1 MRMIFRQRWYKIMRE
16 RKSNL
21 RNRKI
26 IGVIITA
33 IIAVCMITG
42 SMSCMSTTASANSKA
57 SYLKSY
63 QKLVK
68 KCSRKFTYSGSQAE
82 MNREACAE
90 YKLWDNDKN
99 ERFKLLRTDE
109 KIFTGNIFTTIVDT
123 ETTCV
128 KANQAH
134 LDIPFG
140 IMMDIFPIDGCP
152 KGKFKRTMQKLNAMI
167 YSLFLAQ
174 IVPENHGGIMALG
187 SKFLLSIVKSPKAR
201 EKKWRNAERRMSK
214 YKISDCEYIT
224 ELCEGVHSMQPE
236 YPKEWFASAVY
247 REFEGLQMPI
257 PVGYDPYLKKAFGD
271 YMKLP
276 PEDKQKPHHDMILVD
291 TERSY
296 KEVLKGKKPSELL

>member
-1 MRMIFRQRWYKIMRE
+1 ME
-16 RKSNL
+16 N
-21 RNRKI
+21 
-26 IGVIITA
+26 
-33 IIAVCMITG
+33 
-42 SMSCMSTTASANSKA
+42 
-57 SYLKSY
+57 
-63 QKLVK
+63 QKLYEFTPETL
-68 KCSRKFTYSGSQAE
+68 RKLQLKELDTLVYFKDFCDKNNLLFYLCGGCCIGSLRTGGFIPWDDDIDILMPRDDYE
-82 MNREACAE
+82 KL
-90 YKLWDNDKN
+90 YKLWDNDKQ

-152 KGKFKRTMQKLNAMI
+152 KGKFKRTIQKLNAMI

-187 SKFLLSIVKSPKAR
+187 SKFLLSIVRSPKAR

-214 YKISDCEYIT
+214 YKIADCEYIT

-271 YMKLP
+271 YMTLP

>member
-1 MRMIFRQRWYKIMRE
+1 ME
-16 RKSNL
+16 N
-21 RNRKI
+21 
-26 IGVIITA
+26 
-33 IIAVCMITG
+33 
-42 SMSCMSTTASANSKA
+42 
-57 SYLKSY
+57 
-63 QKLVK
+63 QKLYEFTPETL
-68 KCSRKFTYSGSQAE
+68 RKLQLKELDTLVYFKEFCDKNNLLFYLCGGCCIGSLRTGGFIPWDDDIDILMPRDDYE
-82 MNREACAE
+82 KL
-90 YKLWDNDKN
+90 YKLWDNDKH

-152 KGKFKRTMQKLNAMI
+152 KGKFKRTLQKLNAMI

>member
-1 MRMIFRQRWYKIMRE
+1 ME
-16 RKSNL
+16 N
-21 RNRKI
+21 
-26 IGVIITA
+26 
-33 IIAVCMITG
+33 
-42 SMSCMSTTASANSKA
+42 
-57 SYLKSY
+57 
-63 QKLVK
+63 QKLYEFTPETL
-68 KCSRKFTYSGSQAE
+68 RKLQLKELDTLVYFKEFCDKNNLLFYLCGGCCIGSLRTGGFIPWDDDIDILMPRDDYE
-82 MNREACAE
+82 KL
-90 YKLWDNDKN
+90 YKLWDNDKH

-236 YPKEWFASAVY
+236 YPKEWFASVVY

-271 YMKLP
+271 YMTPP

>member
-1 MRMIFRQRWYKIMRE
+1 ME
-16 RKSNL
+16 N
-21 RNRKI
+21 
-26 IGVIITA
+26 
-33 IIAVCMITG
+33 
-42 SMSCMSTTASANSKA
+42 
-57 SYLKSY
+57 
-63 QKLVK
+63 QKLYEFTPETL
-68 KCSRKFTYSGSQAE
+68 RKLQLKELDTLVYFKEFCDKNNLLFYLCGGCCIGSLRTGGFIPWDDDIDILMPRDDYE
-82 MNREACAE
+82 KL
-90 YKLWDNDKN
+90 YKLWDNDKH
-99 ERFKLLRTDE
+99 ERFNLLRTDE

-271 YMKLP
+271 YMTLP
-276 PEDKQKPHHDMILVD
+276 PKDKQIPHHDMILVD

>member
-1 MRMIFRQRWYKIMRE
+1 ME
-16 RKSNL
+16 N
-21 RNRKI
+21 
-26 IGVIITA
+26 
-33 IIAVCMITG
+33 
-42 SMSCMSTTASANSKA
+42 
-57 SYLKSY
+57 
-63 QKLVK
+63 QKLYEFTPETL
-68 KCSRKFTYSGSQAE
+68 RKLQLKELDTLVYFKDFCDKNNLLFYLCGGCCIGSLRTGGFIPWDDDIDILMPRDDYE
-82 MNREACAE
+82 KL
-90 YKLWDNDKN
+90 YKLWDNDKQ

-187 SKFLLSIVKSPKAR
+187 SKFLLSIVRSPKAR

-257 PVGYDPYLKKAFGD
+257 PVGYGPYLKKAFGD
-271 YMKLP
+271 YMTLP

>member
-1 MRMIFRQRWYKIMRE
+1 ME
-16 RKSNL
+16 N
-21 RNRKI
+21 
-26 IGVIITA
+26 
-33 IIAVCMITG
+33 
-42 SMSCMSTTASANSKA
+42 
-57 SYLKSY
+57 
-63 QKLVK
+63 QKLYEFTPETL
-68 KCSRKFTYSGSQAE
+68 RKLQLKELDTLVYFKEFCNKNNLLFYLCGGCCIGSLRTGGFIPWDDDIDILMPRDDYE
-82 MNREACAE
+82 KL
-90 YKLWDNDKN
+90 YKLWDNDKH

-187 SKFLLSIVKSPKAR
+187 SKLLLSIVRSPKAR

-214 YKISDCEYIT
+214 YKIADCEYIT

-236 YPKEWFASAVY
+236 YPKEWFESVVY

>member
-1 MRMIFRQRWYKIMRE
+1 ME
-16 RKSNL
+16 N
-21 RNRKI
+21 
-26 IGVIITA
+26 
-33 IIAVCMITG
+33 
-42 SMSCMSTTASANSKA
+42 
-57 SYLKSY
+57 
-63 QKLVK
+63 QKLYEFTTETL
-68 KCSRKFTYSGSQAE
+68 RKLQLKELDTLVYFKEFCDKNNLLFYLCGGCCIGSLRTGGFIPWDDDIDILMPRDDYE
-82 MNREACAE
+82 KL
-90 YKLWDNDKN
+90 YKLWDNDRQ

-271 YMKLP
+271 YMTPP

>member
-1 MRMIFRQRWYKIMRE
+1 MPRDDYE
-16 RKSNL
+16 
-21 RNRKI
+21 
-26 IGVIITA
+26 
-33 IIAVCMITG
+33 
-42 SMSCMSTTASANSKA
+42 
-57 SYLKSY
+57 
-63 QKLVK
+63 KL
-68 KCSRKFTYSGSQAE
+68 
-82 MNREACAE
+82 

-271 YMKLP
+271 YMTPP

>member
-1 MRMIFRQRWYKIMRE
+1 MENQKLYEFTPE
-16 RKSNL
+16 TLRKLQLKELDTLVYFKEFCDKNNL
-21 RNRKI
+21 LFYLCGGCC
-26 IGVIITA
+26 IGSLR
-33 IIAVCMITG
+33 TG
-42 SMSCMSTTASANSKA
+42 SFIPWDDDIDILMPRDD
-57 SYLKSY
+57 YE
-63 QKLVK
+63 KL
-68 KCSRKFTYSGSQAE
+68 
-82 MNREACAE
+82 
-90 YKLWDNDKN
+90 YKLWDNDKH

-271 YMKLP
+271 YMTPP

>member
-1 MRMIFRQRWYKIMRE
+1 ME
-16 RKSNL
+16 N
-21 RNRKI
+21 
-26 IGVIITA
+26 
-33 IIAVCMITG
+33 
-42 SMSCMSTTASANSKA
+42 
-57 SYLKSY
+57 
-63 QKLVK
+63 QKLYEFTPEIL
-68 KCSRKFTYSGSQAE
+68 RKLQLKELDTLVYFKEFCDKNNLLFYLCGGCCIGSLRTGGFIPWDDDIDILMPRDDYE
-82 MNREACAE
+82 KL
-90 YKLWDNDKN
+90 YKLWDNDKH

-271 YMKLP
+271 YMTPP

>member
-1 MRMIFRQRWYKIMRE
+1 ME
-16 RKSNL
+16 N
-21 RNRKI
+21 
-26 IGVIITA
+26 
-33 IIAVCMITG
+33 
-42 SMSCMSTTASANSKA
+42 
-57 SYLKSY
+57 
-63 QKLVK
+63 QKLYEFTPETL
-68 KCSRKFTYSGSQAE
+68 RKLQLKELDTLVYFKEFCDKNNLLFYLCGGCCIGSLRTGGFIPWDDDIDILMPRDDYE
-82 MNREACAE
+82 KL
-90 YKLWDNDKN
+90 YKLWDNDRQ

-271 YMKLP
+271 YMTLP

>member
-1 MRMIFRQRWYKIMRE
+1 ME
-16 RKSNL
+16 N
-21 RNRKI
+21 
-26 IGVIITA
+26 
-33 IIAVCMITG
+33 
-42 SMSCMSTTASANSKA
+42 
-57 SYLKSY
+57 
-63 QKLVK
+63 QKLYEFAPETL
-68 KCSRKFTYSGSQAE
+68 RKLQLKELDTLVYFKEFCDKNNLLFYLCGGCCIGSLRTGGFIPWDDDIDILMPRDDYE
-82 MNREACAE
+82 KL
-90 YKLWDNDKN
+90 YKLWDNDKQ

>member
-1 MRMIFRQRWYKIMRE
+1 ME
-16 RKSNL
+16 N
-21 RNRKI
+21 
-26 IGVIITA
+26 
-33 IIAVCMITG
+33 
-42 SMSCMSTTASANSKA
+42 
-57 SYLKSY
+57 
-63 QKLVK
+63 QKLYEFTPETL
-68 KCSRKFTYSGSQAE
+68 RKLQLKELDTLVYFKEFCDKNNLLFYLCGGCCIGSLRTGGFIPWDDDIDILMPRDDYE
-82 MNREACAE
+82 KL

-271 YMKLP
+271 YMTPP

>member
-1 MRMIFRQRWYKIMRE
+1 ME
-16 RKSNL
+16 N
-21 RNRKI
+21 
-26 IGVIITA
+26 
-33 IIAVCMITG
+33 
-42 SMSCMSTTASANSKA
+42 
-57 SYLKSY
+57 
-63 QKLVK
+63 QKLYEFTPETL
-68 KCSRKFTYSGSQAE
+68 RKLQLKELDTLVYFKEFCDKNNLLFYLCGGCCIGSLRTGGFIPWDDDIDILMPRDDYE
-82 MNREACAE
+82 RL
-90 YKLWDNDKN
+90 YKLWDNGKQ

-187 SKFLLSIVKSPKAR
+187 SKFLLSIVRSPKAR

-214 YKISDCEYIT
+214 YKIDDCEYIT

-271 YMKLP
+271 YMTLP
-276 PEDKQKPHHDMILVD
+276 PKDKQIPHHDMILVD

>member
-1 MRMIFRQRWYKIMRE
+1 ME
-16 RKSNL
+16 N
-21 RNRKI
+21 
-26 IGVIITA
+26 
-33 IIAVCMITG
+33 
-42 SMSCMSTTASANSKA
+42 
-57 SYLKSY
+57 
-63 QKLVK
+63 QKLYEFTPETL
-68 KCSRKFTYSGSQAE
+68 RKLQLKELDTLVYFKEFCDKNNLLFYLCGGCCIGSLRTGGFIPWDDDIDILMPRDDYE
-82 MNREACAE
+82 KL
-90 YKLWDNDKN
+90 YKLWDNDKQ

-140 IMMDIFPIDGCP
+140 IIMDIFPIDGCP

>member
-1 MRMIFRQRWYKIMRE
+1 ME
-16 RKSNL
+16 N
-21 RNRKI
+21 
-26 IGVIITA
+26 
-33 IIAVCMITG
+33 
-42 SMSCMSTTASANSKA
+42 
-57 SYLKSY
+57 
-63 QKLVK
+63 QKLYEFTPETL
-68 KCSRKFTYSGSQAE
+68 RKLQLKELDTLVYFKEFCNKNNLLFYLCGGCCIGSLRTGGFIPWDDDIDILMPRADYE
-82 MNREACAE
+82 KL
-90 YKLWDNDKN
+90 YKLWDNDKQ

-187 SKFLLSIVKSPKAR
+187 SKFLLSIVRSPKAR

-214 YKISDCEYIT
+214 YKIADCEYIT

-271 YMKLP
+271 YMTLP
-276 PEDKQKPHHDMILVD
+276 PEDKQKPHHDIILVD

>member
-1 MRMIFRQRWYKIMRE
+1 ME
-16 RKSNL
+16 N
-21 RNRKI
+21 
-26 IGVIITA
+26 
-33 IIAVCMITG
+33 
-42 SMSCMSTTASANSKA
+42 
-57 SYLKSY
+57 
-63 QKLVK
+63 QKLYEFTPETL
-68 KCSRKFTYSGSQAE
+68 RKLQLKELDTLVYFKEFCDKNNLLFYLCGGCCIGSLRTGGFIPWDDDIDILMPRDDYE
-82 MNREACAE
+82 KL
-90 YKLWDNDKN
+90 YKLWDNDKH

-152 KGKFKRTMQKLNAMI
+152 KGKFKRTLQKLNAMI

-214 YKISDCEYIT
+214 YKIADCEYIT

-271 YMKLP
+271 YMTLP

>member
-1 MRMIFRQRWYKIMRE
+1 ME
-16 RKSNL
+16 N
-21 RNRKI
+21 
-26 IGVIITA
+26 
-33 IIAVCMITG
+33 
-42 SMSCMSTTASANSKA
+42 
-57 SYLKSY
+57 
-63 QKLVK
+63 QKLYEFTPETL
-68 KCSRKFTYSGSQAE
+68 RKLQLKELDTLVYFKEFCDKNNLLFYLCGGCCIGSLRTGGFIPWDDDIDILMPRADYE
-82 MNREACAE
+82 KL
-90 YKLWDNDKN
+90 YKLWDNDKQ

-187 SKFLLSIVKSPKAR
+187 SKFLLSIVRSPKAR

-214 YKISDCEYIT
+214 YKIADCEYIT

-271 YMKLP
+271 YMTLP
-276 PEDKQKPHHDMILVD
+276 PEDKQKPHHDIILVD

>member
-1 MRMIFRQRWYKIMRE
+1 ME
-16 RKSNL
+16 N
-21 RNRKI
+21 
-26 IGVIITA
+26 
-33 IIAVCMITG
+33 
-42 SMSCMSTTASANSKA
+42 
-57 SYLKSY
+57 
-63 QKLVK
+63 QKLYEFTPETL
-68 KCSRKFTYSGSQAE
+68 RKLQLKELDTLVYFKEFCDKNNLLFYLCGGCCIGSLRTGGFIPWDDDIDILMPRDDYE
-82 MNREACAE
+82 KL
-90 YKLWDNDKN
+90 YKLWDNDKH

-134 LDIPFG
+134 LDIP
-140 IMMDIFPIDGCP
+140 
-152 KGKFKRTMQKLNAMI
+152 FKRTMQKLNAMI

-271 YMKLP
+271 YMTPP

>member
-1 MRMIFRQRWYKIMRE
+1 ME
-16 RKSNL
+16 N
-21 RNRKI
+21 
-26 IGVIITA
+26 
-33 IIAVCMITG
+33 
-42 SMSCMSTTASANSKA
+42 
-57 SYLKSY
+57 
-63 QKLVK
+63 QKLYEFTPETL
-68 KCSRKFTYSGSQAE
+68 RKLQLKELDTLVYFKEFCDKNNLLFYLCGGCCIGSLRTGGFIPWDDDIDILMPRDDYE
-82 MNREACAE
+82 KL
-90 YKLWDNDKN
+90 YKLWDNDKQ

-214 YKISDCEYIT
+214 YKIADCEYIT

-271 YMKLP
+271 YMTPP

>member
-1 MRMIFRQRWYKIMRE
+1 ME
-16 RKSNL
+16 N
-21 RNRKI
+21 
-26 IGVIITA
+26 
-33 IIAVCMITG
+33 
-42 SMSCMSTTASANSKA
+42 
-57 SYLKSY
+57 
-63 QKLVK
+63 QKLYEFTPETL
-68 KCSRKFTYSGSQAE
+68 RKLQLKELDTLVYFKEFCDKNNLLFYLCGGCCIGSLRTGGFIPWDDDIDILMPRDDYE
-82 MNREACAE
+82 KL
-90 YKLWDNDKN
+90 YKLWDNDKH

-174 IVPENHGGIMALG
+174 IVPENNGGIMARG

-247 REFEGLQMPI
+247 REFEGLQMPM

-271 YMKLP
+271 YMTPP

>member
-1 MRMIFRQRWYKIMRE
+1 ME
-16 RKSNL
+16 N
-21 RNRKI
+21 
-26 IGVIITA
+26 
-33 IIAVCMITG
+33 
-42 SMSCMSTTASANSKA
+42 
-57 SYLKSY
+57 
-63 QKLVK
+63 QKLYEFTPETL
-68 KCSRKFTYSGSQAE
+68 RKLQLKELDTLVYFKEFCDKNNLLFYLCGGCCIGSLRTGGFIPWDDDIDILMPRDDYE
-82 MNREACAE
+82 KL
-90 YKLWDNDKN
+90 YKLWDNDRQ

-152 KGKFKRTMQKLNAMI
+152 KGEFKRTMQKLNAMI

-214 YKISDCEYIT
+214 YKIADCEYIT

>member
-1 MRMIFRQRWYKIMRE
+1 ME
-16 RKSNL
+16 N
-21 RNRKI
+21 
-26 IGVIITA
+26 
-33 IIAVCMITG
+33 
-42 SMSCMSTTASANSKA
+42 
-57 SYLKSY
+57 
-63 QKLVK
+63 QKLYEFTPETL
-68 KCSRKFTYSGSQAE
+68 RKLQLKELDTLVYFKEFCDKNNLLFYLCGGCCIGSLRTGGFIPWDDDIDILMPRDDYE
-82 MNREACAE
+82 KL
-90 YKLWDNDKN
+90 YKLWDNDKH

-187 SKFLLSIVKSPKAR
+187 SKFLLSIVRSPKAR

-214 YKISDCEYIT
+214 YKIADCEYIT

-271 YMKLP
+271 YMTLP
-276 PEDKQKPHHDMILVD
+276 PKDKQIPHHDMILVD

>member
-1 MRMIFRQRWYKIMRE
+1 ME
-16 RKSNL
+16 N
-21 RNRKI
+21 
-26 IGVIITA
+26 
-33 IIAVCMITG
+33 
-42 SMSCMSTTASANSKA
+42 
-57 SYLKSY
+57 
-63 QKLVK
+63 QKLYEFTPETL
-68 KCSRKFTYSGSQAE
+68 RKLQLKELDTLVYFKEFCDKNNLLFYLCGGCCIGSLRTGGFIPWDDDIDILMPRDDYE
-82 MNREACAE
+82 KL
-90 YKLWDNDKN
+90 YKLWDNDKH

-187 SKFLLSIVKSPKAR
+187 SKFLLSIVRSPKAR

-214 YKISDCEYIT
+214 YKIADCEYIT

-271 YMKLP
+271 YMTLP

>member
-1 MRMIFRQRWYKIMRE
+1 ME
-16 RKSNL
+16 N
-21 RNRKI
+21 
-26 IGVIITA
+26 
-33 IIAVCMITG
+33 
-42 SMSCMSTTASANSKA
+42 
-57 SYLKSY
+57 
-63 QKLVK
+63 QKLYEFTPETL
-68 KCSRKFTYSGSQAE
+68 RKLQLKELDTLVYFKEFCDKNNLLFYLCGGCCIGSLRTGGFIPWDDDIDILMPRDDYE
-82 MNREACAE
+82 KL
-90 YKLWDNDKN
+90 YKLWDNDKH

-140 IMMDIFPIDGCP
+140 IMMDIFPTDGCP

-271 YMKLP
+271 YMTPP

>member
-1 MRMIFRQRWYKIMRE
+1 ME
-16 RKSNL
+16 N
-21 RNRKI
+21 
-26 IGVIITA
+26 
-33 IIAVCMITG
+33 
-42 SMSCMSTTASANSKA
+42 
-57 SYLKSY
+57 
-63 QKLVK
+63 QKLYEFTPETL
-68 KCSRKFTYSGSQAE
+68 RKLQLKELDTLVYFKEFCDKNNLLFYLCGGCCIGSLRTGGFIPWDDDIDILMPRDDYE
-82 MNREACAE
+82 KL
-90 YKLWDNDKN
+90 YKLWDNVKH

-271 YMKLP
+271 YMTPP

>member
-1 MRMIFRQRWYKIMRE
+1 ME
-16 RKSNL
+16 N
-21 RNRKI
+21 
-26 IGVIITA
+26 
-33 IIAVCMITG
+33 
-42 SMSCMSTTASANSKA
+42 
-57 SYLKSY
+57 
-63 QKLVK
+63 QKLYEFTPETL
-68 KCSRKFTYSGSQAE
+68 RKLQLKELDTLVYFKEFCAKNNLLFYLCGGCCIGSLRTGGFIPWDDDIDILMPRDDYE
-82 MNREACAE
+82 KL
-90 YKLWDNDKN
+90 YKLWDNDKH

-271 YMKLP
+271 YMTLP

>member
-1 MRMIFRQRWYKIMRE
+1 ME
-16 RKSNL
+16 N
-21 RNRKI
+21 
-26 IGVIITA
+26 
-33 IIAVCMITG
+33 
-42 SMSCMSTTASANSKA
+42 
-57 SYLKSY
+57 
-63 QKLVK
+63 QKLYEFTPETL
-68 KCSRKFTYSGSQAE
+68 RKLQLKELDTLVYFKEFCDKNNLLFYLCGGCCIGSLRTGGFIPWDDDIDILMPRDDYE
-82 MNREACAE
+82 KL

-214 YKISDCEYIT
+214 YKIADCEYIT

-271 YMKLP
+271 YMTLP

>member
-1 MRMIFRQRWYKIMRE
+1 ME
-16 RKSNL
+16 N
-21 RNRKI
+21 
-26 IGVIITA
+26 
-33 IIAVCMITG
+33 
-42 SMSCMSTTASANSKA
+42 
-57 SYLKSY
+57 
-63 QKLVK
+63 QKLYEFTPETL
-68 KCSRKFTYSGSQAE
+68 RKLQLKELDTLVYFKEFCDKNNLLFYLCGGCCIGSLRTGGFIPWDDDIDILMPRDDYE
-82 MNREACAE
+82 KL
-90 YKLWDNDKN
+90 YKLWDNDKH

-257 PVGYDPYLKKAFGD
+257 PIGYDPYLKKAFGD
-271 YMKLP
+271 YMTRP

>member
-1 MRMIFRQRWYKIMRE
+1 ME
-16 RKSNL
+16 N
-21 RNRKI
+21 
-26 IGVIITA
+26 
-33 IIAVCMITG
+33 
-42 SMSCMSTTASANSKA
+42 
-57 SYLKSY
+57 
-63 QKLVK
+63 QKLYEFTPETL
-68 KCSRKFTYSGSQAE
+68 RKLQLKELDALVYFKEFCDKNNLLFYLCGGCCIGSLRTGGFIPWYDDIDILMPRDDYE
-82 MNREACAE
+82 KL
-90 YKLWDNDKN
+90 YKLWDNDKH

-257 PVGYDPYLKKAFGD
+257 PIGYDPYLKKAFGD
-271 YMKLP
+271 YMTPP

-296 KEVLKGKKPSELL
+296 KEVLKGKKPSEPL

>member
-1 MRMIFRQRWYKIMRE
+1 ME
-16 RKSNL
+16 N
-21 RNRKI
+21 
-26 IGVIITA
+26 
-33 IIAVCMITG
+33 
-42 SMSCMSTTASANSKA
+42 
-57 SYLKSY
+57 
-63 QKLVK
+63 QKLYEFTPETL
-68 KCSRKFTYSGSQAE
+68 RKLQLKELDTLVYFKEFCDKNNLLFYLCGGCCIGSLRTGGFIPWDDDIDILMPRDDYE
-82 MNREACAE
+82 KL

>member
-1 MRMIFRQRWYKIMRE
+1 ME
-16 RKSNL
+16 N
-21 RNRKI
+21 
-26 IGVIITA
+26 
-33 IIAVCMITG
+33 
-42 SMSCMSTTASANSKA
+42 
-57 SYLKSY
+57 
-63 QKLVK
+63 QKLYEFTPETL
-68 KCSRKFTYSGSQAE
+68 RKLQLKELDTLVYFKDFCNKNNLLFYLCGGCCIGSLRTGGFIPWDDDIDILMPRDDYE
-82 MNREACAE
+82 KL
-90 YKLWDNDKN
+90 YKLWDNDKQ

-187 SKFLLSIVKSPKAR
+187 SKFLLSIVRSPKAR

-271 YMKLP
+271 YMTLP

>member
-1 MRMIFRQRWYKIMRE
+1 ME
-16 RKSNL
+16 N
-21 RNRKI
+21 
-26 IGVIITA
+26 
-33 IIAVCMITG
+33 
-42 SMSCMSTTASANSKA
+42 
-57 SYLKSY
+57 
-63 QKLVK
+63 QKLYEFTPETL
-68 KCSRKFTYSGSQAE
+68 RKLQLKELDTLVYFKEFCDKNNLLFYLCGGCCIGSLRTGGFIPWDDDIDILMPRDDYE
-82 MNREACAE
+82 KL
-90 YKLWDNDKN
+90 YKLWDNDKQ

-271 YMKLP
+271 YMTPP

-291 TERSY
+291 TDRSY

>member
-1 MRMIFRQRWYKIMRE
+1 ME
-16 RKSNL
+16 N
-21 RNRKI
+21 
-26 IGVIITA
+26 
-33 IIAVCMITG
+33 
-42 SMSCMSTTASANSKA
+42 
-57 SYLKSY
+57 
-63 QKLVK
+63 QKLYEFTPETL
-68 KCSRKFTYSGSQAE
+68 RKLQLKELDTLVYFKEFCDKNNLLFYLCGGCCIGSLRTGGFIPWDDDIDILMPRDDYE
-82 MNREACAE
+82 KL
-90 YKLWDNDKN
+90 YKLWDNDKQ

-271 YMKLP
+271 YMKPP

>member
-1 MRMIFRQRWYKIMRE
+1 ME
-16 RKSNL
+16 N
-21 RNRKI
+21 
-26 IGVIITA
+26 
-33 IIAVCMITG
+33 
-42 SMSCMSTTASANSKA
+42 
-57 SYLKSY
+57 
-63 QKLVK
+63 QKLYEFTPETL
-68 KCSRKFTYSGSQAE
+68 RKLQLKELDTLVYFKEFCDKNNLLFYLCGGCCIGSLRTGGFIPWDDDIDILMPRDDYE
-82 MNREACAE
+82 KL
-90 YKLWDNDKN
+90 YKLWDNDKQ

-187 SKFLLSIVKSPKAR
+187 SKLLLSIVRSPKAR

-214 YKISDCEYIT
+214 YKIADCEYIT

-236 YPKEWFASAVY
+236 YPKEWFESAVY

>member
-1 MRMIFRQRWYKIMRE
+1 ME
-16 RKSNL
+16 N
-21 RNRKI
+21 
-26 IGVIITA
+26 
-33 IIAVCMITG
+33 
-42 SMSCMSTTASANSKA
+42 
-57 SYLKSY
+57 
-63 QKLVK
+63 QKLYEFTPETL
-68 KCSRKFTYSGSQAE
+68 RKLQLKELDTLVYFKEFCDKNNLLFYLCGGCCIGSLRTGGFIPWDDDIDILMPRDDYE
-82 MNREACAE
+82 KL
-90 YKLWDNDKN
+90 YKLWDNDKH

-214 YKISDCEYIT
+214 YKIADCEYIT

-296 KEVLKGKKPSELL
+296 KEVLKGKKTSELL

>member
-1 MRMIFRQRWYKIMRE
+1 ME
-16 RKSNL
+16 N
-21 RNRKI
+21 
-26 IGVIITA
+26 
-33 IIAVCMITG
+33 
-42 SMSCMSTTASANSKA
+42 
-57 SYLKSY
+57 
-63 QKLVK
+63 QKLYEFTPETL
-68 KCSRKFTYSGSQAE
+68 RKLQLKELDTLVYFKEFCDKNNLLFYLCGGCCIGSLRTGGFIPWDDDIDILMPRDDYE
-82 MNREACAE
+82 KL
-90 YKLWDNDKN
+90 YKLWDNDKH

-214 YKISDCEYIT
+214 YKIADCEYIT

-271 YMKLP
+271 YMTLP

>member
-1 MRMIFRQRWYKIMRE
+1 ME
-16 RKSNL
+16 N
-21 RNRKI
+21 
-26 IGVIITA
+26 
-33 IIAVCMITG
+33 
-42 SMSCMSTTASANSKA
+42 
-57 SYLKSY
+57 
-63 QKLVK
+63 QKLYEFTPETL
-68 KCSRKFTYSGSQAE
+68 RKLQLKELDTLVYFKEFCDKNNLLFYLCGGCCIGSLRTGGFIPWDDDIDILMPRDDYE
-82 MNREACAE
+82 KL
-90 YKLWDNDKN
+90 YKLWDNDKH

-224 ELCEGVHSMQPE
+224 ALCEGVHSMQPE

-271 YMKLP
+271 YMTPP